1 MTSFIVLLWSS
12 AGTCNESTMAEN
24 NPEFVLFQ
32 ADGNIFVLVEELR
45 YKIERTGQRIIV
57 PAGFVTDF
65 ASVPQVAQSI
75 ISVLGKH
82 SVPAVVHDYLY
93 WVQTCTREQADNI
106 LYEAMQEYKANWF
119 QKHAVYNAVRVGGAG
134 AWTANEDD
142 HKKGLPRILPVGNGP
157 LPPNLN
163 WQKYRQELYNRG
175 VRAEPLANPGNRP
188 AYCVLP
194 E

>member
-1 MTSFIVLLWSS
+1 MLYRVAKLHFLMTSFIVLLWSS

-93 WVQTCTREQADNI
+93 WVQTCTREQAGSG
-106 LYEAMQEYKANWF
+106 F
-119 QKHAVYNAVRVGGAG
+119 S
-134 AWTANEDD
+134 
-142 HKKGLPRILPVGNGP
+142 
-157 LPPNLN
+157 
-163 WQKYRQELYNRG
+163 
-175 VRAEPLANPGNRP
+175 
-188 AYCVLP
+188 
-194 E
+194 